1 MFRGPGYEQDKRDA
15 AFWSRSGSLPAAKAR
30 FTSYPT
36 QARPIMNGKEEVTA
50 QDVLRLPVQGMTC
63 ASCVATL
70 EKSLQELEGVERV
83 AVNLASETA
92 LVGFQSDRVGLSELT
107 QQVRRCGFEVPT
119 TTTDLVVEKGMN
131 DVADAARVKEVL
143 EGLDGVQEAVVSPD
157 SGEVQVIAVAGSPVI
172 SSWIGALNKAG
183 YQSRRQERSLEE
195 EQPDSSPEQSRQL
208 RKFVWGVVLT
218 TPLFLLSM
226 TRDLGVWGNWAHWLG
241 VDVIFALLATP
252 VQFYVGQDYYRGAL
266 AAWRNRSATMDTL
279 VALGSSVAYF
289 FSLATLFDLAWGD
302 GGLGRHVYFET
313 SALIITLIKLGK
325 LLEIKA
331 RGRANQAIRRL
342 LSLRPPVARV
352 VEGSEVLQVPLEAVS
367 VGQMLRVHPGEQV
380 PLDGVVVVGHSAVD
394 ESMITGETV
403 PVAKQPGDPVV
414 GGTLNQQGL
423 LVLRVT
429 RVGSDTTLAR
439 IIRLVDQ
446 TQSGR
451 ARIQKLVDRVAAVFV
466 PVVLAVALTTFLVW
480 WLLADSGLELGLLR
494 AVAVLVIA
502 CPCALGLATPTAVVV
517 AAGRG
522 AELGILFRNTD
533 VLERSGSLRAILLD
547 KTGTLT
553 PGTPVVTD
561 VLASTPAQELEVL
574 RWAAAAERASSHPLA
589 TALVDHAR
597 SMKLELEMPSSL
609 QSFPGQ
615 GIEAK
620 IRGMKVV
627 VGRFE
632 WLQQRGAKVSSWS
645 AAVSRLEREAKTV
658 MAVEV
663 AGAIVGLIAM
673 ADRLRPEAPAAL
685 EQLRDMGLEVGM
697 VTGDNEITA
706 RSLARSLG
714 MEQVLS
720 EVMPEEKVELVKK
733 WQQSGKGPVAMVGD
747 GINDAPA
754 LAQSDLGIAMGRG
767 SDVAIEAADISL
779 LREDLKLVPRAIRL
793 SRLTLRI
800 IRQNL
805 FWAFFYNIV
814 LIPVA
819 AGVLYPLSGL
829 PPILRS
835 LHPGLAA
842 AAMAFSSL
850 SVVANSL
857 RIRRWRE

>member
-1 MFRGPGYEQDKRDA
+1 MGA
-15 AFWSRSGSLPAAKAR
+15 
-30 FTSYPT
+30 T
-36 QARPIMNGKEEVTA
+36 EEVHSRN
-50 QDVLRLPVQGMTC
+50 VLRLPVRGMTC

-70 EKSLQELEGVERV
+70 EKSLRELEGVEKV

-92 LVGFQSDRVGLSELT
+92 LVGFQSDRVGLGEMT
-107 QQVRRCGFEVPT
+107 KQIRNCGFEVPT
-119 TTTDLVVEKGMN
+119 TTTELLVEKRSN
-131 DVADAARVKEVL
+131 DAADRARVKEIL
-143 EGLDGVQEAVVSPD
+143 ESLDGVQEALVSPD
-157 SGEVQVIAVAGSPVI
+157 SPNVQVVAVAGTEAS
-172 SSWIGALNKAG
+172 SSWIGTLDKAG
-183 YQSRRQERSLEE
+183 YPSRHQPATSKEELEG
-195 EQPDSSPEQSRQL
+195 SPERNRQL
-208 RKFVWGVVLT
+208 REFVWGAVLT
-218 TPLFLLSM
+218 APLFLLSM

-241 VDVIFALLATP
+241 VDVGFALLATP
-252 VQFYVGQDYYRGAL
+252 VQFYVGRDYYRGAF

-325 LLEIKA
+325 LLEVKA
-331 RGRANQAIRRL
+331 RGRANQAIQRL
-342 LSLRPPVARV
+342 LSLRPPLARV
-352 VEGSEVLQVPLEAVS
+352 VDGSEVLQVPVEAVS
-367 VGQMLRVHPGEQV
+367 VGQMVRVHPGEQI
-380 PLDGVVVVGHSAVD
+380 PLDGVVVVGRSAVNQ
-394 ESMITGETV
+394 SMITGESI
-403 PVAKQPGDPVV
+403 PVAKKPGDRVV
-414 GGTLNQQGL
+414 GGTLNQQGM

-429 RVGSDTTLAR
+429 RVGADTTLAR

-466 PVVLAVALTTFLVW
+466 PVVLAVALATFLVW
-480 WLLADSGLELGLLR
+480 WLLADSALELGLLR
-494 AVAVLVIA
+494 AIAVLVIA

-533 VLERSGSLRAILLD
+533 VLERSGSLRAVLFD

-561 VLASTPAQELEVL
+561 VLASSQAQELEVL
-574 RWAAAAERASSHPLA
+574 RWAAAAEQASSHPLA
-589 TALVDHAR
+589 TALVSHAR
-597 SMKLELEMPSSL
+597 SMELELEVPTGL

-615 GIEAK
+615 GIEAE
-620 IRGMKVV
+620 IGGSKVV

-632 WLQQRGAKVSSWS
+632 WLQQRGAETAPWR

-663 AGAIVGLIAM
+663 AGTIVGLIAM
-673 ADRLRPEAPAAL
+673 ADRLRPEGPAAI
-685 EQLRDMGLEVGM
+685 ERLRDMGLEIGM
-697 VTGDNEITA
+697 ITGDNEKTA
-706 RSLARSLG
+706 LTLASSLG
-714 MEQVLS
+714 MDQVLS
-720 EVMPEEKVELVKK
+720 EVLPEEKVELVKK
-733 WQQSGKGPVAMVGD
+733 WQEAGKGPVAMVGD
-747 GINDAPA
+747 GVNDAPA

-767 SDVAIEAADISL
+767 SDVAVEAADITL
-779 LREDLKLVPRAIRL
+779 LREDLELVPRAIRL
-793 SRLTLRI
+793 SRLTLRT

-805 FWAFFYNIV
+805 FWAFVYNVV

-819 AGVLYPLSGL
+819 AGVLYPLGDL
-829 PPILRS
+829 PAILRS

-857 RIRRWRE
+857 RIRRWRA